1 MKKNKALAEER
12 ANLLTQAQNLYKQKY
27 KKFPQEDGYKLSHTD
42 KNEIIFA
49 SSEESMNAYIKHKSR
64 DKRFLKATFYLVIIE
79 TMILYVSSCLY
90 KHEFIHQYILGII
103 IFLIVWVGILSGIA
117 VQQHNKENDDLRM
130 IYQKHVV
137 SVKLRQQKIKFK

>member
-1 MKKNKALAEER
+1 MKTHKNLAEER

-27 KKFPQEDGYKLSHTD
+27 KKFPNEDGYIFSRTD
-42 KNEIIFA
+42 ENEIIFT
-49 SSEESMNAYIKHKSR
+49 SSEESMNAYIKHKLR
-64 DKRFLKATFYLVIIE
+64 DKQFLKATFYLVVIE
-79 TMILYVSSCLY
+79 TAILFVCYYMY
-90 KHEFIHQYILGII
+90 KYALIPQCVLGIV

-137 SVKLRQQKIKFK
+137 SVKPRKQKIKFK